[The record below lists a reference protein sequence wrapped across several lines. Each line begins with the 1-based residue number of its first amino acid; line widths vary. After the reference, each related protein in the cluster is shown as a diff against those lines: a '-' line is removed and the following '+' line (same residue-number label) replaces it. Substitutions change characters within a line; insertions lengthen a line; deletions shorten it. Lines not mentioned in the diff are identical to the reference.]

1 MGLRIIYGKPGSGKS
16 TYCFQEISKLINKEK
31 KIFIIT
37 PEQFSFTAE
46 RKLMENVKSGA
57 VINAEVIT
65 LSRMA
70 YRVLKEVGGN
80 DKSSLSKCG
89 KAMLIYSILSTY
101 KKELKFLGKSDEN
114 IDLTMSAIAEFK
126 KHGVTVD
133 DLKNEINDLEKSK
146 NSMNSNII
154 LNKKEELKILEN
166 QKQKYYT
173 ENISPTSGIVSF
185 EYDNDYEKVKLD
197 KLDDINS
204 NILDSLEN
212 NFIKIKSNSHK
223 VSSSEVALRIINPNE
238 TYICIFQNK
247 DKNHFK
253 EAQDLKIISNG
264 QAIKAKIDKIYEKKD
279 EDVIVIKIMEQN
291 MSIYNTRVQEFDI
304 IYKNIKG
311 FKIPVESVVEKN
323 NKLGVY
329 VINEEN
335 NIPEFV
341 SLGKNYYKDAKY
353 YYVDYN
359 KNKDENKLN
368 LYDRILL
375 YPNFINKNIKVS
387 R

>member
-70 YRVLKEVGGN
+70 YRVLKEVGEN

-133 DLKNEINDLEKSK
+133 DLKNEINNTKDTYLKSKLLDMSLLYQKFEEKIKDNYIEETDLLTMLANCLEKTDLVKES
-146 NSMNSNII
+146 II
-154 LNKKEELKILEN
+154 YIDEFAGFTY
-166 QKQKYYT
+166 Q
-173 ENISPTSGIVSF
+173 
-185 EYDNDYEKVKLD
+185 EY
-197 KLDDINS
+197 
-204 NILDSLEN
+204 
-212 NFIKIKSNSHK
+212 
-223 VSSSEVALRIINPNE
+223 
-238 TYICIFQNK
+238 Q
-247 DKNHFK
+247 
-253 EAQDLKIISNG
+253 
-264 QAIKAKIDKIYEKKD
+264 
-279 EDVIVIKIMEQN
+279 VIKELIKQAKQ
-291 MSIYNTRVQEFDI
+291 V
-304 IYKNIKG
+304 NITMCIDNLKPG
-311 FKIPVESVVEKN
+311 N
-323 NKLGVY
+323 N
-329 VINEEN
+329 
-335 NIPEFV
+335 P
-341 SLGKNYYKDAKY
+341 
-353 YYVDYN
+353 
-359 KNKDENKLN
+359 
-368 LYDRILL
+368 
-375 YPNFINKNIKVS
+375 
-387 R
+387 

>member
-114 IDLTMSAIAEFK
+114 IDLTMSAISEFK

-133 DLKNEINDLEKSK
+133 DLKNEINNTKDTYLKSKLLDMSLLYQKFEEKIKDNYIEETDLLTMLANCLEKTDLVKES
-146 NSMNSNII
+146 II
-154 LNKKEELKILEN
+154 
-166 QKQKYYT
+166 
-173 ENISPTSGIVSF
+173 
-185 EYDNDYEKVKLD
+185 
-197 KLDDINS
+197 
-204 NILDSLEN
+204 
-212 NFIKIKSNSHK
+212 
-223 VSSSEVALRIINPNE
+223 
-238 TYICIFQNK
+238 
-247 DKNHFK
+247 
-253 EAQDLKIISNG
+253 
-264 QAIKAKIDKIYEKKD
+264 
-279 EDVIVIKIMEQN
+279 
-291 MSIYNTRVQEFDI
+291 
-304 IYKNIKG
+304 
-311 FKIPVESVVEKN
+311 
-323 NKLGVY
+323 
-329 VINEEN
+329 
-335 NIPEFV
+335 
-341 SLGKNYYKDAKY
+341 
-353 YYVDYN
+353 
-359 KNKDENKLN
+359 
-368 LYDRILL
+368 
-375 YPNFINKNIKVS
+375 
-387 R
+387 